1 MYSYLEF
8 MVNVRLGREGKFGSR
23 ITVECRKP
31 DGGEPRPT
39 DADRSTGSV
48 ERLLPAETAEQRAEV
63 GDVLGQCMFPP
74 PVLEAFH
81 QVLAG
86 LPPDTGIRIRLRY
99 TEPVLARWPWE
110 LVRVPVP
117 PRRSPGYLLR
127 DRRFSLMRAPASIQ
141 PVQSPKERRQLSVL
155 VADATRV
162 RELSVLTPDFPEKL
176 PRRDGVA
183 VKILSRPTRESIDAA
198 IDAIADGPEPLDIF
212 HFTGHGARPHGEAP
226 GALVLHREGDRGERN
241 YPGNDLAGQLD
252 RAGTS
257 LAFINACYSEDQPA
271 SKAGLAQSL
280 AEAIPV
286 VLAMRGA
293 VGDDKASDFAAAF
306 YDQLL
311 AGSTVD
317 EATAHA
323 RLELEE
329 SGSDWQRAV
338 LYSRASTG
346 RFLEPAAP
354 AAAAAGQPAAP
365 PAVPA
370 APLLPDAARRWALA
384 SGPHGHW
391 QFVPGDAGAELRR
404 VSSETAA
411 DISHLR
417 GISASL
423 ALSADARVVAE
434 LNRDRLA
441 LAWVDRVLPR
451 LDPWPGTFR
460 LALDEEARLLAVA
473 VDYGDAVT
481 CLLSTDRVTYR
492 ADVSPGEEP
501 LVTELVGK
509 PSRCAAIVSG
519 RTLTVDQAGRLRGWG
534 LNLSS
539 RGVADV
545 SSLDAARSAG
555 HVVYAVAGRDE
566 TGGPVVAWGSS
577 LDALAV
583 LPGIPADEVAVVRQ
597 LSGAVRPGKLLLSR
611 GDLLERVSVDDPA
624 AKEELPTTPKERT

>member
-8 MVNVRLGREGKFGSR
+8 TINIRLGRTGKFGSR
-23 ITVECRKP
+23 ITVECKKP
-31 DGGEPRPT
+31 DGGEPPPT
-39 DADRSTGSV
+39 DADPSTGSV
-48 ERLLPAETAEQRAEV
+48 ERFLPAASAEQRTRV

-74 PVLEAFH
+74 PVLAAFH
-81 QVLAG
+81 QVLAE

-99 TEPVLARWPWE
+99 NEPALGRFPWE
-110 LVRVPVP
+110 LVRVPIP
-117 PRRSPGYLLR
+117 PRRSPAYLLR
-127 DRRFSLMRAPASIQ
+127 DERFSLMRAPASFQ
-141 PVQSPKERRQLSVL
+141 PVQAPKERRQLRIL
-155 VADATRV
+155 VSDATRV

-176 PRRDGVA
+176 PHHDGFD
-183 VKILSRPTRESIDAA
+183 VKIISHPTRKSLDESIDA
-198 IDAIADGPEPLDIF
+198 IVDGPDPLDIF
-212 HFTGHGARPHGEAP
+212 HFTGHGQRPHGGTA
-226 GALVLHREGDRGERN
+226 GALVLHREGDRGEQT
-241 YPGNDLAGQLD
+241 YPGNDLAGQLA

-257 LAFINACYSEDQPA
+257 LAFINACYSEDQSA
-271 SKAGLAQSL
+271 SRVGLAQSL
-280 AEAIPV
+280 AEAVPV

-306 YDQLL
+306 YDRLL

-317 EATAHA
+317 EAVAHA

-346 RFLEPAAP
+346 RFLEPAPRAAVARAAASFP
-354 AAAAAGQPAAP
+354 AAA
-365 PAVPA
+365 
-370 APLLPDAARRWALA
+370 LLPGAVRRWALA
-384 SGPHGHW
+384 SGSHVHW
-391 QFVPGDAGAELRR
+391 QFVPGDVGPELRR

-417 GISASL
+417 TISASL

-451 LDPWPGTFR
+451 LDSWPGTFN
-460 LALDEEARLLAVA
+460 LALEDEARLLAVA
-473 VDYGDAVT
+473 VNYGGAVT
-481 CLLSTDRVTYR
+481 CLLSTGGATYR
-492 ADVSPGEEP
+492 ADLSPEQEP
-501 LVTELVGK
+501 LITELFSGS
-509 PSRCAAIVSG
+509 SRCAAIVSG
-519 RTLTVDQAGRLRGWG
+519 RVLTVDEAGRLRGWE

-555 HVVYAVAGRDE
+555 QVLFAVTGRDE
-566 TGGPVVAWGSS
+566 TGKPVIAWGSS

-583 LPGIPADEVAVVRQ
+583 LPNTPADEVAVARQ
-597 LSGAVRPGKLLLSR
+597 LSGAVRPGQLLLSR
-611 GDLLERVSVDDPA
+611 GDLLERVSVDD
-624 AKEELPTTPKERT
+624 LI

>member
-8 MVNVRLGREGKFGSR
+8 TVNVRLGRAGKFGSN

-31 DGGEPRPT
+31 DGGEPPPT
-39 DADRSTGSV
+39 DAGRSTRSV
-48 ERLLPAETAEQRAEV
+48 ERFLPAETAEQRAAV

-74 PVLEAFH
+74 PVLAAFH

-99 TEPVLARWPWE
+99 NEPEFGRWPWE
-110 LVRVPVP
+110 LVRVPIP
-117 PRRSPGYLLR
+117 PHRSPAYLLR
-127 DRRFSLMRAPASIQ
+127 DERFSLMRAPASIQ
-141 PVQSPKERRQLSVL
+141 PVQSPKERRQLSVM

-176 PRRDGVA
+176 PGHDGVE
-183 VKILSRPTRESIDAA
+183 VKTISRPTRESINAA
-198 IDAIADGPEPLDIF
+198 IDAIVDGPEPLDIF
-212 HFTGHGARPHGEAP
+212 HFTGHGQRPHDETA
-226 GALVLHREGDRGERN
+226 GALVLHREGDRGEQN
-241 YPGNDLAGQLD
+241 YPGNDLAAQLA

-257 LAFINACYSEDQPA
+257 LAFINACYSEDQSA

-280 AEAIPV
+280 AEAVPV

-293 VGDDKASDFAAAF
+293 VGDDKASDFAAAL

-346 RFLEPAAP
+346 RFLEAALPPAAAP
-354 AAAAAGQPAAP
+354 AAAAAELSA
-365 PAVPA
+365 PA

-384 SGPHGHW
+384 SGPRGHW
-391 QFVPGDAGAELRR
+391 QFVPGDVGPELRR
-404 VSSETAA
+404 VSPETAA

-417 GISASL
+417 AIRASL

-451 LDPWPGTFR
+451 LDPWPGTSR
-460 LALDEEARLLAVA
+460 LALDGEARLLAVA

-481 CLLSTDRVTYR
+481 CLLSTDRATYR

-501 LVTELVGK
+501 LITELLGQ

-519 RTLTVDQAGRLRGWG
+519 RTLIVDQAGRLRGWE

-539 RGVADV
+539 RGVADI

-555 HVVYAVAGRDE
+555 HVVCAMGGRDE
-566 TGGPVVAWGSS
+566 MGRPVVAWGSS

-583 LPGIPADEVAVVRQ
+583 LPGTPADEVAVVRP
-597 LSGAVRPGKLLLSR
+597 LSGAVRPGQLLLSR
-611 GDLLERVSVDDPA
+611 GDFLERVSVDDLTAEEPLTIG
-624 AKEELPTTPKERT
+624 KECT

>member
-1 MYSYLEF
+1 LYSYLEF
-8 MVNVRLGREGKFGSR
+8 TINVRLGRAGKYGSR

-31 DGGEPRPT
+31 DGGEPPPT
-39 DADRSTGSV
+39 DADPSTGSV
-48 ERLLPAETAEQRAEV
+48 ERLLPAETAEQRTRV

-74 PVLEAFH
+74 PVLAAFH
-81 QVLAG
+81 QVVSE

-99 TEPVLARWPWE
+99 NEPELGRWPWE
-110 LVRVPVP
+110 LVRVPIP
-117 PRRSPGYLLR
+117 PRRSPAYLLR
-127 DRRFSLMRAPASIQ
+127 DERFSLMRAPASIR
-141 PVQSPKERRQLSVL
+141 PVRSPKERRQLSVL

-176 PRRDGVA
+176 PRHDGVE
-183 VKILSRPTRESIDAA
+183 VKIISRPTRKSIDEF
-198 IDAIADGPEPLDIF
+198 IDGIVDGPEPLDVF
-212 HFTGHGARPHGEAP
+212 HFTGHGQRPHGETS
-226 GALVLHREGDRGERN
+226 GALVLYREGDRGEQT
-241 YPGNDLAGQLD
+241 YPGDDLVGQLA

-271 SKAGLAQSL
+271 SRAGLAQSL
-280 AEAIPV
+280 AEAVPV

-293 VGDDKASDFAAAF
+293 VGDDKASDFATAF

-317 EATAHA
+317 EAIAHA

-346 RFLEPAAP
+346 RFLEPAPRSA
-354 AAAAAGQPAAP
+354 AAP
-365 PAVPA
+365 PAASPSA
-370 APLLPDAARRWALA
+370 APLLPDAVRRWAQA
-384 SGPHGHW
+384 SGPHGRW
-391 QFVPGDAGAELRR
+391 QFVPGDVGPELRR
-404 VSSETAA
+404 VSSETAE

-417 GISASL
+417 TISASL
-423 ALSADARVVAE
+423 VLSADARVVAE
-434 LNRDRLA
+434 LNRDQLA

-451 LDPWPGTFR
+451 LDFWPGTFK
-460 LALDEEARLLAVA
+460 LALGGEARLLAVA

-492 ADVSPGEEP
+492 ADVSPEKEP
-501 LVTELVGK
+501 SITELLGQ
-509 PSRCAAIVSG
+509 PSRCGAIVSG
-519 RTLTVDQAGRLRGWG
+519 RVLTVDEAGRLRGWE

-539 RGVADV
+539 RGVAEL

-566 TGGPVVAWGSS
+566 TGEPLVAWGSS

-583 LPGIPADEVAVVRQ
+583 LHIPADEVGVVRQ
-597 LSGAVRPGKLLLSR
+597 LSSAVRPGQLLLSR
-611 GDLLERVSVDDPA
+611 GDVLERVRVED
-624 AKEELPTTPKERT
+624 LT

>member
-1 MYSYLEF
+1 VYSYVELT
-8 MVNVRLGREGKFGSR
+8 VNVRLGRPGKFGSR

-31 DGGEPRPT
+31 DGGEPPPT
-39 DADRSTGSV
+39 DADPSTGSV
-48 ERLLPAETAEQRAEV
+48 ERLLPAETAEQRTRV

-74 PVLEAFH
+74 PVLAAFH

-99 TEPVLARWPWE
+99 NEPTLGRWPWE
-110 LVRVPVP
+110 LVRAQIP
-117 PRRSPGYLLR
+117 PRRSPAYLLR

-162 RELSVLTPDFPEKL
+162 RELSLLTPDFPEKV
-176 PRRDGVA
+176 PRHDGVE
-183 VKILSRPTRESIDAA
+183 VEVISHPTRESINAS
-198 IDAIADGPEPLDIF
+198 IDSIVDGPEPLDIF
-212 HFTGHGARPHGEAP
+212 HFTGHGKRPHGETA
-226 GALVLHREGDRGERN
+226 GALVLYREGDRGEQN
-241 YPGNDLAGQLD
+241 YPGNHLAAQLA

-257 LAFINACYSEDQPA
+257 LAFINACYSEDQSA

-280 AEAIPV
+280 ATAVPV

-293 VGDDKASDFAAAF
+293 VGDDRASDFAAAF
-306 YDQLL
+306 YDRLL
-311 AGSTVD
+311 VGSTVD
-317 EATAHA
+317 EATAQA

-338 LYSRASTG
+338 LYSRASAG
-346 RFLEPAAP
+346 RFLEPAVPAAP
-354 AAAAAGQPAAP
+354 SAAAAAAQPAAR
-365 PAVPA
+365 A

-384 SGPHGHW
+384 SGPRGHW
-391 QFVPGDAGAELRR
+391 QFVPGDAGPELRR
-404 VSSETAA
+404 VSPETA

-417 GISASL
+417 AINASL
-423 ALSADARVVAE
+423 ALSADARIVAE

-451 LDPWPGTFR
+451 LDPWPGMFK

-481 CLLSTDRVTYR
+481 CLLSTDRATYR
-492 ADVSPGEEP
+492 ADASPGEE
-501 LVTELVGK
+501 LLITEFLGQ

-519 RTLTVDQAGRLRGWG
+519 RSLTVDQAGRLRGWE

-555 HVVYAVAGRDE
+555 HVICAMAGRDE
-566 TGGPVVAWGSS
+566 AGQPVIAWGSS

-583 LPGIPADEVAVVRQ
+583 LPGTSADEVAVVRQ
-597 LSGAVRPGKLLLSR
+597 LSAATRPGLLLLGC
-611 GDLLERVSVDDPA
+611 GDLLERVSVDDLA
-624 AKEELPTTPKERT
+624 AKQLATIGKERM